1 MTIRSILCAWCL
13 VFDSVVVGLG
23 LATSPAHAQGTE
35 PPDRPVVTVRGQ
47 TYSPRS
53 ILARNMGSEA
63 DQTTAF
69 TPHKVIGNI
78 YYVGTRSLASFLITT
93 TEGHILIN
101 TNYEAGV
108 PGLKDSVEKLG
119 FKFGD
124 IKIILGS
131 HAHGDHMEGDAL
143 VKDLTRAQVMAMEQD
158 IPALER
164 MRPGGKTH
172 PVDRVLHDRD
182 EVTLGGTT
190 LVAHLTPGHTAG
202 NTTWTLQAQEGG
214 RSYNVVIL
222 GGMGV
227 TANAPLVTGAGP
239 TQLAKDYI
247 ASFAFLR
254 SLPCDVPLGSH
265 TSMYNMADKYARI
278 GKGPNPYIDPGGY
291 LEELDAREKVFKIR
305 MAEQGKTGN

>member
-1 MTIRSILCAWCL
+1 MPRTVLRCLLVALLALLVSSAAPPAYAQSKRTMTPEELSRLT
-13 VFDSVVVGLG
+13 LG
-23 LATSPAHAQGTE
+23 TPEQQ
-35 PPDRPVVTVRGQ
+35 RK
-47 TYSPRS
+47 
-53 ILARNMGSEA
+53 
-63 DQTTAF
+63 AF
-69 TPHKVIGNI
+69 PPHKITGNI
-78 YYVGTRSLASFLITT
+78 YYVGTEIQAAFLVTT
-93 TEGHILIN
+93 PAGHILIN
-101 TNYEAGV
+101 TNFEVAV
-108 PGLKDSVEKLG
+108 PGLRDSVEKLG
-119 FKFGD
+119 FRFDD

-172 PVDRVLHDRD
+172 PIDRVLHDRD
-182 EVTLGGTT
+182 TVTLGGTT

-227 TANAPLVTGAGP
+227 TANAPLVAAAGP

-278 GKGPNPYIDPGGY
+278 GKGPNPYIDPEGY

>member
-1 MTIRSILCAWCL
+1 MNVRTRVGGLVCL
-13 VFDSVVVGLG
+13 VAVVGIVPL
-23 LATSPAHAQGTE
+23 LAQGKRDLTPE
-35 PPDRPVVTVRGQ
+35 Q
-47 TYSPRS
+47 
-53 ILARNMGSEA
+53 LSELTLGTPE
-63 DQTTAF
+63 QQRKPF
-69 TPHKVIGNI
+69 PPHKIIGNVYSI
-78 YYVGTRSLASFLITT
+78 STEKQGSFLIATPD
-93 TEGHILIN
+93 GLILVN
-101 TNYEAGV
+101 TNFEEAV
-108 PGLKDSVEKLG
+108 PGLRDSVEKLG
-119 FKFGD
+119 FRFDD

-164 MRPGGKTH
+164 MRPNGKTH
-172 PVDRVLHDRD
+172 PIDRVLHDRD
-182 EVTLGGTT
+182 TVTLGGTT

-227 TANAPLVTGAGP
+227 TANAPLVNAAGP

-278 GKGPNPYIDPGGY
+278 GKGPNPYIDPEGY

-305 MAEQGKTGN
+305 MAEQGNKGIKN